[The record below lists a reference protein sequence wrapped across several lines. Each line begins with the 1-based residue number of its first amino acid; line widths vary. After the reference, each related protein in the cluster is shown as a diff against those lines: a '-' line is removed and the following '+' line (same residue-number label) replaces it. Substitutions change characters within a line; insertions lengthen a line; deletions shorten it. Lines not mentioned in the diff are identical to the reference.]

1 MRYGRVRF
9 YVDENVESY
18 LIEHIRHQGFRVISA
33 LELGL
38 FPRDDKF
45 HLQEARRRGCI
56 LLTRDTDFL
65 NDTTFPFHYLKK
77 AGIVVLR
84 TDNTSGDGMN
94 FGYALVCLLEEIGA
108 SGNQNLHGLKIEIK
122 GPKMIVRAQ
131 TRGQVREDVVD
142 ISGPLNDREL
152 FQR

>member
-1 MRYGRVRF
+1 
-9 YVDENVESY
+9 
-18 LIEHIRHQGFRVISA
+18 
-33 LELGL
+33 
-38 FPRDDKF
+38 
-45 HLQEARRRGCI
+45 
-56 LLTRDTDFL
+56 
-65 NDTTFPFHYLKK
+65 
-77 AGIVVLR
+77 
-84 TDNTSGDGMN
+84 MN